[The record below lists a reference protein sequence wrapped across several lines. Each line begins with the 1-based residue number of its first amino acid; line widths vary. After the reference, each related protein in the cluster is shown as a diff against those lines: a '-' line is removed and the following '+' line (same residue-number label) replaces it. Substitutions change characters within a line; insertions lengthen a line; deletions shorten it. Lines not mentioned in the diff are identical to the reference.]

1 MGIKNRISKIIKLTV
16 FMLLAVVISASF
28 MQIAFAKK
36 VVKSVPSHVEDYQIP
51 GYITYE
57 QYINDPFLLC
67 TAKGVAI
74 PGYNSTLVTS
84 GGHTTDTT
92 DQGKQTGY
100 LTVKDLGTA
109 TVFANE
115 KYTNLTDT
123 TSRTYGYYT
132 DAEVHQATPAEAYIL
147 AELDQNTP
155 GNGVEFTVT
164 DREYTGDVY
173 EDAYLDVDG
182 ERYYAIEYN
191 SAHEPTKYVAKV
203 NGKYYEVE
211 TNDTEGSGSYSAV
224 QIAWWAVATV
234 QEGDRVP
241 DNSLATEAR
250 NFEEYI
256 NMLSPN
262 GKYEII
268 RDGEVETSD
277 VESISLNKTNVTL
290 DPGKTEQ
297 LELTMLPDNLAKT
310 DITWTTSNKDVV
322 GIDSK
327 GKITAKK
334 AGTATITVAVKNND
348 SMKAECKVTV
358 TGNAEEN
365 KDDKENKKQLRDE
378 NKDLNIL
385 YLGTE
390 DKTTDQLGNS
400 LVGFVKDY
408 GYSGKFKRVS
418 TNGDLTD
425 LIGSDDWKNL
435 DLASYDVVIIQEDE
449 NTLRTN
455 SQEFKDAVEEI
466 EKATKDKN
474 SNVKFFIRQV
484 SANKDADSSTKDKIY
499 KTVMEAAKNINGN
512 VIYDGKAF
520 DESSSKNSNIN
531 LYSGNEN
538 ISKEGAYLSAA
549 CIFATVYGHNPEDVD
564 YYGDVGESNGKKL
577 QEIAASVC
585 SSSIKEESD
594 TEESEETTEEEAGE
608 NPESVDGVYE
618 GSVSAE
624 NLFNIDYPTSME
636 SENAEV
642 LYDSTTNKYKIGP
655 FKVSY
660 LRYITKCGE
669 RPAADFSGITESLL
683 TGKFYRDGKEVTEL
697 ISTDNYRFV
706 YEHDHAAVREQNNN
720 VDTDASYP
728 FPYSDEEFYI
738 ELDYL
743 DDLASITSFKFNFHY
758 MNGGATFTVFHGT
771 YLTIQWRVIN
781 TGTLAASSSTAYV
794 SEPRVQLMDNFT
806 NSLGI
811 DLLKVANENREI
823 ESIQGPY
830 YDNWDT
836 EREHPNWTVHFTD
849 GTSMG
854 GQLEGP
860 YYDNWDTEREYP
872 NYNLTL
878 ADGTLLHPTEAQV
891 NGIAGNQEITLK
903 YENMTEDGTVYPDGL
918 SKNKRGKIVSA
929 DSWNGVSIVDTKNS
943 SVEVSGDKVKVT
955 IKIKSASVPE
965 THYYIDY
972 QSVDEQTKTE
982 ELDRVKDKLLVE
994 DEITIPI
1001 DVVNYKYEH
1010 GAGNTGFGTG
1020 GHTPTNTTENI
1031 KIKYLYINSLEDFAN
1046 DGNIKAK
1053 AEKSTALL
1061 SLKSGGIKL
1070 EKKGFLDDT
1079 KIELACNK
1087 TIKISAA
1094 GNEGCI
1100 KGSGN
1105 ASVVISKSGANH
1117 YAWFTIEDGDYVV
1130 KAKVDIEVPDLHL
1143 EKSSIDLSGGSS
1155 ASTVFYNACK
1165 NDVGDA
1171 PGIRGEDGALKLPET
1186 LPAEVSTSG
1195 IVLNGLDGYKLDQ
1208 SSLAGATVDGY
1219 TFAPGWAWTEEDG
1232 EVVGIEVTAQNTI
1245 QGLSAVVTA
1254 NISER
1259 EGGHSTTLTI
1269 NYTSPAT
1276 ASGEQLQGLVENLG
1290 GILIAVGGTP
1300 SKSQTQTTVGPG
1312 GGDPGGSGGDYDE
1325 DDTEMGTGAAYI
1337 VDYDADI
1344 EFLEDGMEIDLTT
1357 AIGGMVWEDFETF
1370 EKGEEVKANGI
1381 YNDADGD
1388 KKLSKIE
1395 VRIWK
1400 VVYEKK
1406 DDAYVEVT
1414 SGEYARTLADAYRKK
1429 TISENGSVKLE
1440 DKIDFESD
1448 DRSKRLYTDDNGDYT
1463 AYLNVP
1469 AIEGLDT
1476 EKYKVSYDVE
1486 FIYDGQTYEVT
1497 EYLASTG
1504 ETDTAKKVE
1513 KFESTSATPDGAGEN
1528 PNPVDYSAYAND
1540 SYAIET
1546 YDERHAFD
1554 TKFTEIYGKEDM
1566 QTDGTTKGAASNPD
1580 SENSEELELNYTS
1593 ADQGFDTDPTGE
1605 ADSENTTDNAET
1617 RKVSTLV
1624 TKDNDGYILDQYG
1637 MKARTSTAG
1646 LLLPYEDRIHVEDK
1660 KEDIPLEY
1668 IDTGAEGQFT
1678 YYKPINEYFSHINLG
1693 LVNRDKVDVS
1703 VSQDLYKAGITVNQD
1718 DLTYKY
1724 SALIDLENEKYADK
1738 LNMLLDMQNAGVAYE
1753 IGLYASD
1760 FYYRSDVYKASGET
1774 EITKAIYD
1782 AKKESEL
1789 RLFATYKMSV
1799 YNDSDYHDI
1808 SINELTDYFDSSY
1821 SLITEN
1827 VSTEIENEEGV
1838 REEQIVA
1845 EPSYYRIY
1853 NPLGSDMLDSP
1864 YHYNK
1869 DEDIGE
1875 NLVRVNRTEEESE
1888 PMVTGL
1894 VTWTVDEGFSQEVT
1908 AEDGTVGGTYSRM
1921 TTNTF
1926 ETTTADGGK
1935 RVTNEL
1941 TLRPGEKLEIFVS
1954 FEVDHDGYNL
1964 AKDEEYDETQETKDE
1979 TRQDLLGDKN
1989 SVLEVSNFTSFYTED
2004 SLRKNNNV
2012 AYKAGEV
2019 SGRVD
2024 KDSAPDNVNFS
2035 MTETLEKNGINYTIL
2050 DKNWFEDDTDS
2061 APVFRVYLRDKDQ
2074 REREINGVVWEED
2087 LNKEVEGTDNT
2098 KTGDGIFTDE
2108 EGRVPGVTV
2117 SLVEKIKLA
2126 ADETNGEIPEG
2137 EYEYVWPDKAFGDA
2151 ISDYTSVTMS
2161 DEKGNYTLRNFVSG
2175 NYVVR
2180 FEYGNTAM
2188 TMDYN
2193 GQDYK
2198 NTSYQDGIVNP
2209 SQETIDENFDEDH
2222 RNNDQTDEALTE
2234 QITLNNEWHDLTG
2247 NTEGLT
2253 NSEDEKR
2260 VSDARDYEARRLGII
2275 EFSRTIDNATAEV
2288 LAVAD
2293 SKELQDL
2300 KTALAEKMFDENG
2313 NIIKN
2318 YGTALNEVLEENKTL
2333 NEFVNG
2339 TEGKPSKYKSLLEY
2353 TAMQANTAK
2362 LRVQIE
2368 DSSDL
2373 DFGTTK
2379 KSTGGAFTVNVG
2391 GSYDQILDAAK
2402 NNEDNVEKVY
2412 TIGNIDFGLE
2422 RRADT
2427 IIQVDKFL
2435 KGIELQK
2442 ENEPIYKVTIEDNG
2456 DVIEEYMES
2465 DKITGID
2472 MPEANGVQGF
2482 RYINMEEEALK
2493 NTRLIIDYKVKVS
2506 NKSEVDY
2513 ASSTIVNDAYTTE
2526 ELNGHIKKANENLAS
2541 GEYIKY
2547 GTFAGLYYYTHNT
2560 EAANGTI
2567 TVAGEDYTD
2576 DAVRT
2581 TVDQLV
2587 DYIDPGI
2594 ALTDVSEENAF
2605 WATADNKGT
2614 DGSTFASL
2622 NGLISDDSYTV
2633 IPGDNPK
2640 YYLQD
2645 DTGELYISE
2654 SKSNVAFSNNDAIV
2668 KTQKTTPA
2676 LQRGDKG
2683 EGKLAY
2689 ELDTGDTKA
2698 NNIGQRLLQNQP
2710 ATVYNVYAYPNTYNT
2725 EYKPDVFNKDL
2736 TKELSTMNLVKEANE
2751 EKPTSAEISIKTQ
2764 VDLQSSVDL
2773 DDMIYDN
2780 LAEVLAYSNSVG
2792 RRSMYA
2798 IPGNAFEIAKIEEV
2812 NTTEAAADGGIWNSG
2827 HSSNAAK
2834 DPVTATILDGLDSS
2848 ETKANGYE
2856 YMQTT
2861 KYAFNTLK
2869 AIDENKSAANGFYVA
2884 ELDADAAN
2892 FVTFTEPTGLS
2903 KAMEN
2908 QAIFIIVMLI
2918 ALIVLAVGII
2928 LITLKVV
2935 MVKSTDDIT
2944 IESTKE

>member
-36 VVKSVPSHVEDYQIP
+36 VVKSVPSHVENYQIP

-74 PGYNSTLVTS
+74 PGYGSTLVVS
-84 GGHTTDTT
+84 GGHTADTT
-92 DQGKQTGY
+92 DQGKPTGY
-100 LTVKDLGTA
+100 LTINDLGSA
-109 TVFANE
+109 TVFAGNN
-115 KYTNLTDT
+115 YSDLVDT
-123 TSRTYGYYT
+123 QSRTYGYYT

-182 ERYYAIEYN
+182 ERYYAVEYN

-310 DITWTTSNKDVV
+310 DITWTTSNKNVV
-322 GIDSK
+322 GIDSN

-390 DKTTDQLGNS
+390 DKTTNQLGNS

-408 GYSGKFKRVS
+408 GYSGKFNRVS

-425 LIGSDDWKNL
+425 LIGSDNWNKL
-435 DLASYDVVIIQEDE
+435 DLASYDVIIIQEDE
-449 NTLRTN
+449 NTIRTN
-455 SQEFKDAVEEI
+455 GQEFRDAAKKI
-466 EKATKDKN
+466 ADSAKSKN
-474 SNVKFFIRQV
+474 SNVKLFVRQV
-484 SANKDADSSTKDKIY
+484 SANKDADSNTKNSIY
-499 KTVMEAAKNINGN
+499 NTVSEAAKDIGGTVIN
-512 VIYDGKAF
+512 DGKAF

-538 ISKEGAYLSAA
+538 MSNEGAYLSAA

-564 YYGDVGESNGKKL
+564 YYGNVGESNGKKL

-585 SSSIKEESD
+585 SSSIKEDDSNK
-594 TEESEETTEEEAGE
+594 EESEETTEEGE

-706 YEHDHAAVREQNNN
+706 YEHDHAAVRAANNS

-771 YLTIQWRVIN
+771 YLTIYWKAYK
-781 TGTLAASSSTAYV
+781 TGTTSSAVTAFDNDSRNTMLAYNLKDSAKNLLKTANEKGSSVNLTEVYKEEADGKPSENEVNRLYNFEGLEGKRGIQNVKTEVTEDSIKITFKATRTDLAYILGIPDIPGVNWASYVVVNSYDLTSSSKVLDAKFEYDDNNTFTITADKEFKDLYVSGAKIDISIKFSYAIRSLPDAIYELITGDMVVARTINASISFDYLNSFENYIEYVQPTMATDANGAKLSLNGSTIELNKEGFLDPTKLYFKNGDVIGGAAPQLVANTSETATGVGKQTNGFGDETTWYVEARGSAGDMNGDEIHIKKSGILDVIVTIVSDKFTVKVHQKIDVPDFYIQEDGVDVNPNGIGLAMFYNADGKKPAGLSDDGFVTVANASSGGSAEIIRADSCGSGLCYQGKVLGIQSLATGNSNLDAGSGTDIGSLDYGPYV
-794 SEPRVQLMDNFT
+794 SIVGYF
-806 NSLGI
+806 SGKVIAVKAGI
-811 DLLKVANENREI
+811 ALPVNAEI
-823 ESIQGPY
+823 ELTFKDSG
-830 YDNWDT
+830 NGADT
-836 EREHPNWTVHFTD
+836 LIV
-849 GTSMG
+849 
-854 GQLEGP
+854 
-860 YYDNWDTEREYP
+860 
-872 NYNLTL
+872 NY
-878 ADGTLLHPTEAQV
+878 
-891 NGIAGNQEITLK
+891 
-903 YENMTEDGTVYPDGL
+903 
-918 SKNKRGKIVSA
+918 
-929 DSWNGVSIVDTKNS
+929 NGVSAN
-943 SVEVSGDKVKVT
+943 VEEGD
-955 IKIKSASVPE
+955 
-965 THYYIDY
+965 
-972 QSVDEQTKTE
+972 
-982 ELDRVKDKLLVE
+982 
-994 DEITIPI
+994 
-1001 DVVNYKYEH
+1001 N
-1010 GAGNTGFGTG
+1010 
-1020 GHTPTNTTENI
+1020 
-1031 KIKYLYINSLEDFAN
+1031 
-1046 DGNIKAK
+1046 
-1053 AEKSTALL
+1053 
-1061 SLKSGGIKL
+1061 
-1070 EKKGFLDDT
+1070 
-1079 KIELACNK
+1079 
-1087 TIKISAA
+1087 
-1094 GNEGCI
+1094 GNEGDGADS
-1100 KGSGN
+1100 GSGN
-1105 ASVVISKSGANH
+1105 Q
-1117 YAWFTIEDGDYVV
+1117 
-1130 KAKVDIEVPDLHL
+1130 
-1143 EKSSIDLSGGSS
+1143 GGSS
-1155 ASTVFYNACK
+1155 QDPTTV
-1165 NDVGDA
+1165 
-1171 PGIRGEDGALKLPET
+1171 EDTG
-1186 LPAEVSTSG
+1186 
-1195 IVLNGLDGYKLDQ
+1195 
-1208 SSLAGATVDGY
+1208 
-1219 TFAPGWAWTEEDG
+1219 
-1232 EVVGIEVTAQNTI
+1232 
-1245 QGLSAVVTA
+1245 
-1254 NISER
+1254 
-1259 EGGHSTTLTI
+1259 
-1269 NYTSPAT
+1269 
-1276 ASGEQLQGLVENLG
+1276 
-1290 GILIAVGGTP
+1290 LIAQSGTQ

-1312 GGDPGGSGGDYDE
+1312 GGEPGGGGDGDYDE

-1344 EFLEDGMEIDLTT
+1344 EFLEDGMELDLTT

-1429 TISENGSVKLE
+1429 TVSENGSVKLE

-1504 ETDTAKKVE
+1504 ETETAKKVE

-1624 TKDNDGYILDQYG
+1624 TKDNDGYILNQYG

-1894 VTWTVDEGFSQEVT
+1894 VTWTVDEGFSQDVT

-2151 ISDYTSVTMS
+2151 IPDYTSVTMS

-2526 ELNGHIKKANENLAS
+2526 ELNEHIKKANENLAS

-2698 NNIGQRLLQNQP
+2698 NNIGQRVLQEQP

-2903 KAMEN
+2903 KTMEN

>member
-16 FMLLAVVISASF
+16 FMLLAVVISAIILSNASF
-28 MQIAFAKK
+28 AAELIRG
-36 VVKSVPSHVEDYQIP
+36 VESHVDNYP
-51 GYITYE
+51 LPRYITYE
-57 QYINDPFLLC
+57 EYINDPFLLC
-67 TAKGVAI
+67 TGHGIAM
-74 PGYNSTLVTS
+74 PGYSSTTVRS
-84 GGHTTDTT
+84 GSYSTHVT
-92 DQGKQTGY
+92 DQGKDTGK
-100 LTVKDLGTA
+100 LTIEDLGNA
-109 TVFANE
+109 TCFSDGTLKDGLV
-115 KYTNLTDT
+115 DT
-123 TSRTYGYYT
+123 TSKTYGYYT
-132 DAEVHQATPAEAYIL
+132 NATEHDATPAEAYVL

-155 GNGVEFTVT
+155 GNGVEFTIT
-164 DREYTGDVY
+164 DEEYTGEVQ
-173 EDAYLDVDG
+173 EEAYVEVDG
-182 ERYYAIEYN
+182 IKYYTVEYN
-191 SAHEPTKYVAKV
+191 SSYEATKYVAKKDD
-203 NGKYYEVE
+203 GKYYVAEA
-211 TNDTEGSGSYSAV
+211 NNTEGRGNYSAV
-224 QIAWWAVATV
+224 QLAWWAVATT
-234 QEGDRVP
+234 QEGSREP

-250 NFEEYI
+250 AFEDYI
-256 NMLSPN
+256 NTLSEN
-262 GKYEII
+262 GQF
-268 RDGEVETSD
+268 
-277 VESISLNKTNVTL
+277 SI
-290 DPGKTEQ
+290 D
-297 LELTMLPDNLAKT
+297 
-310 DITWTTSNKDVV
+310 TSNANMFN
-322 GIDSK
+322 
-327 GKITAKK
+327 ITYP
-334 AGTATITVAVKNND
+334 
-348 SMKAECKVTV
+348 VT
-358 TGNAEEN
+358 
-365 KDDKENKKQLRDE
+365 
-378 NKDLNIL
+378 
-385 YLGTE
+385 
-390 DKTTDQLGNS
+390 
-400 LVGFVKDY
+400 
-408 GYSGKFKRVS
+408 
-418 TNGDLTD
+418 
-425 LIGSDDWKNL
+425 
-435 DLASYDVVIIQEDE
+435 
-449 NTLRTN
+449 
-455 SQEFKDAVEEI
+455 
-466 EKATKDKN
+466 
-474 SNVKFFIRQV
+474 
-484 SANKDADSSTKDKIY
+484 
-499 KTVMEAAKNINGN
+499 M
-512 VIYDGKAF
+512 
-520 DESSSKNSNIN
+520 
-531 LYSGNEN
+531 
-538 ISKEGAYLSAA
+538 
-549 CIFATVYGHNPEDVD
+549 
-564 YYGDVGESNGKKL
+564 
-577 QEIAASVC
+577 
-585 SSSIKEESD
+585 ESD
-594 TEESEETTEEEAGE
+594 K
-608 NPESVDGVYE
+608 
-618 GSVSAE
+618 
-624 NLFNIDYPTSME
+624 
-636 SENAEV
+636 AEV

-655 FKVSY
+655 FKVNY
-660 LRYITKCGE
+660 LRSIIKCGE
-669 RPAADFSGITESLL
+669 RPAADFSGITNSTLV
-683 TGKFYRDGKEVTEL
+683 GKYYKDGQETEEE
-697 ISTDNYRFV
+697 IDREHYRFV
-706 YEHDHAAVREQNNN
+706 YEHDHAAVREDNNN
-720 VDTDASYP
+720 VDTDESYP
-728 FPYSDEEFYI
+728 YPYSDEEFFI

-743 DDLASITSFKFNFHY
+743 EDLSALSSFKFDFHY
-758 MNGGATFTVFHGT
+758 MNGGGTYTVFHGT
-771 YLTIQWRVIN
+771 YMTIYWKVRTSYIS
-781 TGTLAASSSTAYV
+781 TGSGTAFNNDSEIMLAKNQENDVNVQKVSDTASS
-794 SEPRVQLMDNFT
+794 Q
-806 NSLGI
+806 
-811 DLLKVANENREI
+811 
-823 ESIQGPY
+823 
-830 YDNWDT
+830 
-836 EREHPNWTVHFTD
+836 
-849 GTSMG
+849 
-854 GQLEGP
+854 
-860 YYDNWDTEREYP
+860 
-872 NYNLTL
+872 NLTW
-878 ADGTLLHPTEAQV
+878 A
-891 NGIAGNQEITLK
+891 
-903 YENMTEDGTVYPDGL
+903 
-918 SKNKRGKIVSA
+918 NK
-929 DSWNGVSIVDTKNS
+929 TY
-943 SVEVSGDKVKVT
+943 VEVSGGDGASVELTQDGASHLGISGSSVNVYEAPGDQDYIYIRFNPPGIPWATFGNFNGCSWAGSLVDLGINAGKLKVERDYSSITTTKTISFTVNTGEEYYMEVKVT
-955 IKIKSASVPE
+955 FNNADSEYHAEKVWDNLSA
-965 THYYIDY
+965 
-972 QSVDEQTKTE
+972 
-982 ELDRVKDKLLVE
+982 KLTAE
-994 DEITIPI
+994 
-1001 DVVNYKYEH
+1001 
-1010 GAGNTGFGTG
+1010 
-1020 GHTPTNTTENI
+1020 TENTEI
-1031 KIKYLYINSLEDFAN
+1031 KMNENKYIFD
-1046 DGNIKAK
+1046 
-1053 AEKSTALL
+1053 
-1061 SLKSGGIKL
+1061 
-1070 EKKGFLDDT
+1070 KKGIIGNGVSAKVSSSKGT
-1079 KIELACNK
+1079 AKIESRSEEWISCGGNK
-1087 TIKISAA
+1087 VT
-1094 GNEGCI
+1094 
-1100 KGSGN
+1100 
-1105 ASVVISKSGANH
+1105 
-1117 YAWFTIEDGDYVV
+1117 
-1130 KAKVDIEVPDLHL
+1130 
-1143 EKSSIDLSGGSS
+1143 
-1155 ASTVFYNACK
+1155 
-1165 NDVGDA
+1165 
-1171 PGIRGEDGALKLPET
+1171 LKK
-1186 LPAEVSTSG
+1186 AEVSAYMEVTVEESG
-1195 IVLNGLDGYKLDQ
+1195 NSITARYNVGMEAPYVEDTELTVGDSQTVETYVHNVNLETLGNTAINAENNNGYMEGLEA
-1208 SSLAGATVDGY
+1208 SLTVDPN
-1219 TFAPGWAWTEEDG
+1219 APFTRFIGDFTTSLNDG
-1232 EVVGIEVTAQNTI
+1232 LVRITG
-1245 QGLSAVVTA
+1245 A
-1254 NISER
+1254 NISNDA
-1259 EGGHSTTLTI
+1259 GTVVITFTDNNDKTITLTI
-1269 NYTSPAT
+1269 NFDGSYQAQASEEETEDPNANENENENGDGDGSSDSGSGDGTSDG
-1276 ASGEQLQGLVENLG
+1276 SGDSS
-1290 GILIAVGGTP
+1290 T
-1300 SKSQTQTTVGPG
+1300 
-1312 GGDPGGSGGDYDE
+1312 GDGSGGQTAVANDVIANSASTHKSQPQTTPGPNPEPGDDDDDDPEYDE
-1325 DDTEMGTGAAYI
+1325 DDTEATTGGAYLN
-1337 VDYDADI
+1337 DNDANI
-1344 EFLEDGMEIDLTT
+1344 EFLPDELDIDLTT

-1429 TISENGSVKLE
+1429 TVSENGSVKLE

-1580 SENSEELELNYTS
+1580 SENSENSEELELNYTS

-1894 VTWTVDEGFSQEVT
+1894 VTWTVDEEFSQEVT
-1908 AEDGTVGGTYSRM
+1908 AEDGTVGGTYSKM

-2087 LNKEVEGTDNT
+2087 LNKDVEGVDNT

-2161 DEKGNYTLRNFVSG
+2161 DENGNYTLRNFVSG

-2209 SQETIDENFDEDH
+2209 SQEIIDENFDEHH

-2293 SKELQDL
+2293 SKDLQDL

-2313 NIIKN
+2313 NIIKD

-2442 ENEPIYKVTIEDNG
+2442 ENEPIYKVRIEDNG
-2456 DVIEEYMES
+2456 DVITDETDYGVIGE
-2465 DKITGID
+2465 GIKLV
-2472 MPEANGVQGF
+2472 EANGVQGF
-2482 RYINMEEEALK
+2482 RYISVEDEALK

-2526 ELNGHIKKANENLAS
+2526 ELNGHIKKANENLTS

-2594 ALTDVSEENAF
+2594 ALTDVSKENAF
-2605 WATADNKGT
+2605 WATAHNKGT

-2848 ETKANGYE
+2848 GEKANGYE

-2884 ELDADAAN
+2884 ELDADAAD
-2892 FVTFTEPTGLS
+2892 FVTFTKPTGLG

-2908 QAIFIIVMLI
+2908 QVIFIIVMLI

>member
-74 PGYNSTLVTS
+74 PGYNSTLVIS

-92 DQGKQTGY
+92 DQGIPTGK
-100 LTVKDLGTA
+100 LTAEDLGKA
-109 TVFANE
+109 TVFSGHGF
-115 KYTNLTDT
+115 TDLVPT

-182 ERYYAIEYN
+182 ERYYAVEYN

-234 QEGDRVP
+234 QEGSRVP

-268 RDGEVETSD
+268 RDGEVETTEVS
-277 VESISLNKTNVTL
+277 SISLNKTNVTL

-334 AGTATITVAVKNND
+334 AGTATITVAVKNNE

-358 TGNAEEN
+358 TGKTEEN
-365 KDDKENKKQLRDE
+365 KGDKENKKQLRDE

-449 NTLRTN
+449 NTIRTN
-455 SQEFKDAVEEI
+455 GQEFRDAAKKI
-466 EKATKDKN
+466 ADSAKSKN
-474 SNVKFFIRQV
+474 SNVKLFVRQV
-484 SANKDADSSTKDKIY
+484 SANKDADSNTKNSIY
-499 KTVMEAAKNINGN
+499 NTVSEAAKDIGGTVIN
-512 VIYDGKAF
+512 DGKAF

-538 ISKEGAYLSAA
+538 MSNEGAYLSAA

-564 YYGDVGESNGKKL
+564 YYGNVGESNGKKL

-585 SSSIKEESD
+585 SSSIKEDDSNK
-594 TEESEETTEEEAGE
+594 EESEETTEEGE

-669 RPAADFSGITESLL
+669 RPVADFSGITESLL

-706 YEHDHAAVREQNNN
+706 YEHDHAAVREANNN

-743 DDLASITSFKFNFHY
+743 EDLASITSFKFNFHY

-771 YLTIQWRVIN
+771 YLTIQWSVH
-781 TGTLAASSSTAYV
+781 TTYLASGTSASAFNEDDKIMLSKYV
-794 SEPRVQLMDNFT
+794 RD
-806 NSLGI
+806 GI
-811 DLLKVANENREI
+811 DNTLKRVDENSGAVSI
-823 ESIQGPY
+823 EYSFNPGGLTPGYVNSYTSI
-830 YDNWDT
+830 
-836 EREHPNWTVHFTD
+836 
-849 GTSMG
+849 GTSDNTD
-854 GQLEGP
+854 P
-860 YYDNWDTEREYP
+860 DYFIITYDYS
-872 NYNLTL
+872 
-878 ADGTLLHPTEAQV
+878 
-891 NGIAGNQEITLK
+891 IAGATLS
-903 YENMTEDGTVYPDGL
+903 EFGSNVE
-918 SKNKRGKIVSA
+918 
-929 DSWNGVSIVDTKNS
+929 GVSVTYSEGI
-943 SVEVSGDKVKVT
+943 VT
-955 IKIKSASVPE
+955 IKIPR
-965 THYYIDY
+965 DY
-972 QSVDEQTKTE
+972 SRLYVEGNLVVTFTSQTEVDNGDGTTTAEATGRSQNISYSYDNVE
-982 ELDRVKDKLLVE
+982 NFAWDLVYKHE
-994 DEITIPI
+994 PMAEPI
-1001 DVVNYKYEH
+1001 SS
-1010 GAGNTGFGTG
+1010 NT
-1020 GHTPTNTTENI
+1020 
-1031 KIKYLYINSLEDFAN
+1031 
-1046 DGNIKAK
+1046 
-1053 AEKSTALL
+1053 
-1061 SLKSGGIKL
+1061 KL
-1070 EKKGFLDDT
+1070 EAASYDDHMGLDVDRLGFLGTDGGTKVRLYYNVPFEDT
-1079 KIELACNK
+1079 KIE
-1087 TIKISAA
+1087 ISHERGDQPKAIN
-1094 GNEGCI
+1094 GEE
-1100 KGSGN
+1100 
-1105 ASVVISKSGANH
+1105 VVVDKSGH
-1117 YAWFTIEDGDYVV
+1117 YGVQI
-1130 KAKVDIEVPDLHL
+1130 KATSNSNPNVYFIVYIPLMLKDLYAETSDINI
-1143 EKSSIDLSGGSS
+1143 SGSS
-1155 ASTVFYNACK
+1155 TAQVEFYNA
-1165 NDVGDA
+1165 NGEPGDDVAGN
-1171 PGIRGEDGALKLPET
+1171 GKIEKIKGL
-1186 LPAEVSTSG
+1186 
-1195 IVLNGLDGYKLDQ
+1195 IVEQQY
-1208 SSLAGATVDGY
+1208 
-1219 TFAPGWAWTEEDG
+1219 
-1232 EVVGIEVTAQNTI
+1232 VVGRDPDNASTEFTSYIKSVGLNSDNT
-1245 QGLSAVVTA
+1245 AVVFTGNEMQEMDVMA
-1254 NISER
+1254 MLLFSFKDDSDE
-1259 EGGHSTTLTI
+1259 
-1269 NYTSPAT
+1269 
-1276 ASGEQLQGLVENLG
+1276 GLVEVN
-1290 GILIAVGGTP
+1290 ISFTGTANSNVSGDGDQP
-1300 SKSQTQTTVGPG
+1300 ENPEGETPGESENPNNPNGSAPGTVVDQQLMPTSATQSKSQTQTTVGPG
-1312 GGDPGGSGGDYDE
+1312 GGEPGGGGDGDYDE

-1344 EFLEDGMEIDLTT
+1344 EFLEDGMELDLTT

-1821 SLITEN
+1821 SLITEK

-1838 REEQIVA
+1838 REEQVVA

-1894 VTWTVDEGFSQEVT
+1894 VTWTVDEEFSQEVT
-1908 AEDGTVGGTYSRM
+1908 AEDGTVGGTYSKM

-2087 LNKEVEGTDNT
+2087 LNKDVEGVDNT

-2209 SQETIDENFDEDH
+2209 SQATIDENFDEDH

-2293 SKELQDL
+2293 SKDLQDL

-2402 NNEDNVEKVY
+2402 NNEDNVEKAY
-2412 TIGNIDFGLE
+2412 TIGNVDFGLE

-2456 DVIEEYMES
+2456 DVIEEYMKN
-2465 DKITGID
+2465 DKIAGID
-2472 MPEANGVQGF
+2472 MPESNGIQGF
-2482 RYINMEEEALK
+2482 KYINMEEEGLK

-2614 DGSTFASL
+2614 DGSAFASL
-2622 NGLISDDSYTV
+2622 NGLISDDSYTF
-2633 IPGDNPK
+2633 IDGENPK

-2654 SKSNVAFSNNDAIV
+2654 SKSNVAFSNNDALV

-2764 VDLQSSVDL
+2764 VDLQSSDDL
-2773 DDMIYDN
+2773 DDMIYNN

-2798 IPGNAFEIAKIEEV
+2798 IPGNAFEIAKIEKL

-2892 FVTFTEPTGLS
+2892 FVTFTDPTGLS
-2903 KAMEN
+2903 KTMEN
-2908 QAIFIIVMLI
+2908 QTIFIIVMLI

>member
-1 MGIKNRISKIIKLTV
+1 MDQIDG
-16 FMLLAVVISASF
+16 AS
-28 MQIAFAKK
+28 
-36 VVKSVPSHVEDYQIP
+36 V
-51 GYITYE
+51 
-57 QYINDPFLLC
+57 
-67 TAKGVAI
+67 
-74 PGYNSTLVTS
+74 
-84 GGHTTDTT
+84 
-92 DQGKQTGY
+92 
-100 LTVKDLGTA
+100 
-109 TVFANE
+109 
-115 KYTNLTDT
+115 
-123 TSRTYGYYT
+123 
-132 DAEVHQATPAEAYIL
+132 
-147 AELDQNTP
+147 
-155 GNGVEFTVT
+155 
-164 DREYTGDVY
+164 
-173 EDAYLDVDG
+173 
-182 ERYYAIEYN
+182 
-191 SAHEPTKYVAKV
+191 
-203 NGKYYEVE
+203 
-211 TNDTEGSGSYSAV
+211 
-224 QIAWWAVATV
+224 
-234 QEGDRVP
+234 
-241 DNSLATEAR
+241 
-250 NFEEYI
+250 
-256 NMLSPN
+256 
-262 GKYEII
+262 
-268 RDGEVETSD
+268 
-277 VESISLNKTNVTL
+277 
-290 DPGKTEQ
+290 
-297 LELTMLPDNLAKT
+297 
-310 DITWTTSNKDVV
+310 
-322 GIDSK
+322 
-327 GKITAKK
+327 
-334 AGTATITVAVKNND
+334 
-348 SMKAECKVTV
+348 
-358 TGNAEEN
+358 
-365 KDDKENKKQLRDE
+365 
-378 NKDLNIL
+378 
-385 YLGTE
+385 
-390 DKTTDQLGNS
+390 
-400 LVGFVKDY
+400 
-408 GYSGKFKRVS
+408 SGKHITFK
-418 TNGDLTD
+418 
-425 LIGSDDWKNL
+425 K
-435 DLASYDVVIIQEDE
+435 
-449 NTLRTN
+449 
-455 SQEFKDAVEEI
+455 
-466 EKATKDKN
+466 
-474 SNVKFFIRQV
+474 
-484 SANKDADSSTKDKIY
+484 
-499 KTVMEAAKNINGN
+499 
-512 VIYDGKAF
+512 
-520 DESSSKNSNIN
+520 SK
-531 LYSGNEN
+531 SG
-538 ISKEGAYLSAA
+538 
-549 CIFATVYGHNPEDVD
+549 
-564 YYGDVGESNGKKL
+564 
-577 QEIAASVC
+577 
-585 SSSIKEESD
+585 
-594 TEESEETTEEEAGE
+594 
-608 NPESVDGVYE
+608 
-618 GSVSAE
+618 
-624 NLFNIDYPTSME
+624 
-636 SENAEV
+636 
-642 LYDSTTNKYKIGP
+642 
-655 FKVSY
+655 
-660 LRYITKCGE
+660 
-669 RPAADFSGITESLL
+669 
-683 TGKFYRDGKEVTEL
+683 
-697 ISTDNYRFV
+697 
-706 YEHDHAAVREQNNN
+706 
-720 VDTDASYP
+720 
-728 FPYSDEEFYI
+728 
-738 ELDYL
+738 
-743 DDLASITSFKFNFHY
+743 
-758 MNGGATFTVFHGT
+758 
-771 YLTIQWRVIN
+771 
-781 TGTLAASSSTAYV
+781 
-794 SEPRVQLMDNFT
+794 
-806 NSLGI
+806 
-811 DLLKVANENREI
+811 
-823 ESIQGPY
+823 
-830 YDNWDT
+830 
-836 EREHPNWTVHFTD
+836 
-849 GTSMG
+849 
-854 GQLEGP
+854 
-860 YYDNWDTEREYP
+860 
-872 NYNLTL
+872 
-878 ADGTLLHPTEAQV
+878 
-891 NGIAGNQEITLK
+891 
-903 YENMTEDGTVYPDGL
+903 EDGL
-918 SKNKRGKIVSA
+918 FGKV
-929 DSWNGVSIVDTKNS
+929 
-943 SVEVSGDKVKVT
+943 KVKVT
-955 IKIKSASVPE
+955 DGDNYIGVNYNLGIKPPHFSTETTQGENESSTSLNIESNTDANTYLYNITGDPGNTDYDGGNEETPAVITALFGMSAEVNVTSGVFGDWGS
-965 THYYIDY
+965 YITYVGDPT
-972 QSVDEQTKTE
+972 STADEV
-982 ELDRVKDKLLVE
+982 RFYVKGMPYVE
-994 DEITIPI
+994 DNGVIEFKAT
-1001 DVVNYKYEH
+1001 D
-1010 GAGNTGFGTG
+1010 GAGNIIKIIVNYTGTG
-1020 GHTPTNTTENI
+1020 
-1031 KIKYLYINSLEDFAN
+1031 A
-1046 DGNIKAK
+1046 
-1053 AEKSTALL
+1053 
-1061 SLKSGGIKL
+1061 GG
-1070 EKKGFLDDT
+1070 
-1079 KIELACNK
+1079 
-1087 TIKISAA
+1087 
-1094 GNEGCI
+1094 
-1100 KGSGN
+1100 
-1105 ASVVISKSGANH
+1105 
-1117 YAWFTIEDGDYVV
+1117 
-1130 KAKVDIEVPDLHL
+1130 
-1143 EKSSIDLSGGSS
+1143 SGGSS
-1155 ASTVFYNACK
+1155 GSGNGGAAI
-1165 NDVGDA
+1165 GDRE
-1171 PGIRGEDGALKLPET
+1171 I
-1186 LPAEVSTSG
+1186 
-1195 IVLNGLDGYKLDQ
+1195 LDD
-1208 SSLAGATVDGY
+1208 AT
-1219 TFAPGWAWTEEDG
+1219 E
-1232 EVVGIEVTAQNTI
+1232 
-1245 QGLSAVVTA
+1245 
-1254 NISER
+1254 
-1259 EGGHSTTLTI
+1259 
-1269 NYTSPAT
+1269 
-1276 ASGEQLQGLVENLG
+1276 
-1290 GILIAVGGTP
+1290 

-1312 GGDPGGSGGDYDE
+1312 GGEPGGGGDGDYDE

-1344 EFLEDGMEIDLTT
+1344 EFLEDGMELDLTT

-1388 KKLSKIE
+1388 VKLSKIE

-1406 DDAYVEVT
+1406 DSTYEEVT
-1414 SGEYARTLADAYRKK
+1414 SGEYVRTLADAYRKK
-1429 TISENGSVKLE
+1429 TVSENGSVKLE

-1504 ETDTAKKVE
+1504 ETETAKKVE

-2087 LNKEVEGTDNT
+2087 LNKDVEGVDNT

-2151 ISDYTSVTMS
+2151 IPDYTSVTMS
-2161 DEKGNYTLRNFVSG
+2161 DENGNYTLRNFVSG

-2209 SQETIDENFDEDH
+2209 SQATIDENFDEDH

-2318 YGTALNEVLEENKTL
+2318 YGTALNEVLEENKAL

-2402 NNEDNVEKVY
+2402 NNEDNVEKAY
-2412 TIGNIDFGLE
+2412 TIGNVDFGLE

-2456 DVIEEYMES
+2456 DVIEEYMKN
-2465 DKITGID
+2465 DKIAGID
-2472 MPEANGVQGF
+2472 MPESNGIQGF
-2482 RYINMEEEALK
+2482 KYINMEEEGLK

-2614 DGSTFASL
+2614 DGSAFASL
-2622 NGLISDDSYTV
+2622 NGLISDDSYTF
-2633 IPGDNPK
+2633 IDGENPK

-2654 SKSNVAFSNNDAIV
+2654 SKSNVAFSNNDALV

-2764 VDLQSSVDL
+2764 VDLQSSDDL
-2773 DDMIYDN
+2773 DDMIYNN

-2798 IPGNAFEIAKIEEV
+2798 IPGNAFEIAKIEKL

-2892 FVTFTEPTGLS
+2892 FVTFTDPTGLS
-2903 KAMEN
+2903 KTMEN
-2908 QAIFIIVMLI
+2908 QTIFIIVMLI